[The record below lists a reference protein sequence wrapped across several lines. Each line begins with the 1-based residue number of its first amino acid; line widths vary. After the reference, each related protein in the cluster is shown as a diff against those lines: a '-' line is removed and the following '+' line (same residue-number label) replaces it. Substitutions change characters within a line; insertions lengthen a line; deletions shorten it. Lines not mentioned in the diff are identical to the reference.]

1 MDILAERLDQKL
13 REWSPETAEQVRGQV
28 VEIIEL
34 ADQGLLD
41 IVRSRQVEQEV
52 LDLLDEPT
60 SRVSLDGGSRLRA
73 EVSTGRDRLP
83 SGPGPAAGFDRL
95 CPLTTQDRASPYEVR
110 LPRIRFLEKGSVA
123 NVQGIASL
131 PTVRLGR

>member
-1 MDILAERLDQKL
+1 MDVLAEQLDKKL
-13 REWSPETAEQVRGQV
+13 QEWSPETAEQVRRQI

-60 SRVSLDGGSRLRA
+60 TR
-73 EVSTGRDRLP
+73 
-83 SGPGPAAGFDRL
+83 
-95 CPLTTQDRASPYEVR
+95 
-110 LPRIRFLEKGSVA
+110 
-123 NVQGIASL
+123 
-131 PTVRLGR
+131 